1 MRYLRKFYENK
12 ETNNYKVEKN
22 PDRNSI
28 TWYGDKRCGL
38 FDYFTNYRRENDTA
52 YIMGYM
58 KDDKSVDGYQFIKM
72 SIDYLLNNG
81 MKAVVSSG
89 NRSPQAAI
97 VWQKLAKE
105 DKYNVE
111 TIDRNYPG
119 YISDRHKNNYLK
131 IMKLPFKENS
141 IR

>member
-1 MRYLRKFYENK
+1 MKYLISFNESKY
-12 ETNNYKVEKN
+12 TNNYRVEKEPN
-22 PDRNSI
+22 RNSL
-28 TWYGDKRCGL
+28 TWYNGDKRCGL
-38 FDYFTNYRRENDTA
+38 FDFFTNYKRENDTA

-58 KDDKSVDGYQFIKM
+58 KDDKSVDGYQFIKL

-97 VWQKLAKE
+97 VWQRLGNE

-111 TIDRNYPG
+111 TINRDFPG
-119 YISDRHKNNYLK
+119 YIPDRHSEKRITLK
-131 IMKLPFKENS
+131 
-141 IR
+141 

>member
-1 MRYLRKFYENK
+1 MK
-12 ETNNYKVEKN
+12 KN

-28 TWYGDKRCGL
+28 TWYNGDKRCGL

-89 NRSPQAAI
+89 NRSSQAAI
-97 VWQKLAKE
+97 VW
-105 DKYNVE
+105 
-111 TIDRNYPG
+111 T
-119 YISDRHKNNYLK
+119 
-131 IMKLPFKENS
+131 
-141 IR
+141 